1 MVSQV
6 GNCGVFKAENII
18 ADCLALLGFSVWW
31 PHGSTTL
38 AGWKYFWRW
47 LWNRFAEPAQ
57 KRLRLRERSQGR
69 VRGFRLFLQY
79 SFYAL
84 FDPFQRHWCVQLT
97 KFSLYEQCPIENWD
111 AITKS
116 YPPLFQVD
124 MICCMTPAGSSRSKP
139 SPHLYPKFLNEG
151 NIQNSGKPGESYST
165 CLDQRLCNCPGY
177 WEGKKESLPD
187 FSSTFCLLDVCIRIW
202 IGRSEKRSCDRK
214 RTYPSG
220 FVTGRKWK
228 L

>member
-1 MVSQV
+1 MIFSPKLGKYCVNVICSVFCIYELLWIQMVKETGKTQKNICKLFKEISPVVSQV

-31 PHGSTTL
+31 HQVSTTM

-47 LWNRFAEPAQ
+47 LWNRFVEPAQ

-111 AITKS
+111 AIT
-116 YPPLFQVD
+116 
-124 MICCMTPAGSSRSKP
+124 
-139 SPHLYPKFLNEG
+139 
-151 NIQNSGKPGESYST
+151 
-165 CLDQRLCNCPGY
+165 
-177 WEGKKESLPD
+177 
-187 FSSTFCLLDVCIRIW
+187 
-202 IGRSEKRSCDRK
+202 
-214 RTYPSG
+214 
-220 FVTGRKWK
+220 
-228 L
+228 